1 MKTKKPLNT
10 RLKIKPIDPEILA
23 LRESVSDY
31 FGNLGLDPERVKAQ
45 ADAFTQIFTGKG
57 GDSK

>member
-1 MKTKKPLNT
+1 MKTKKPINT
-10 RLKIKPIDPEILA
+10 NLKIKPLDPEILA
-23 LRESVSDY
+23 LRRSVSDY

-45 ADAFTQIFTGKG
+45 TDAFTQIFTGKG